1 MGSEFS
7 RDELIKGIW
16 DDDLDEHPE
25 NKYEFI
31 SKSGYKCEIRRGNSW
46 TYCGYVT
53 LPKGHPFF
61 HKKYHKI
68 EKIINV
74 HGDLTY
80 GRGDGKFGFDCHHIL
95 MGDVSPLDETMKV
108 KHPDKFPFI
117 DDDIFFFKSQPH
129 YGNIFYFFPCL
140 IAQVFIKKRD
150 LKVGNLKMNGVIC
163 LQNINM
169 GTQVILFLPWKE

>member
-7 RDELIKGIW
+7 RDELIKGVW
-16 DDDLDEHPE
+16 DDDLDKHPE
-25 NKYEFI
+25 NNYEFI
-31 SKSGYKCEIRRGNSW
+31 SKSGYKCEIRRGYSW

-61 HKKYHKI
+61 YKKYHEI
-68 EKIINV
+68 EKMISV

-95 MGDVSPLDETMKV
+95 MGDISPLDETMKV

-117 DDDIFFFKSQPH
+117 DNDIFFFKSQSH
-129 YGNIFYFFPCL
+129 YWTFKETKEETERMAEQFKKYEIEFEKYKIL
-140 IAQVFIKKRD
+140 QYMIDIIKF
-150 LKVGNLKMNGVIC
+150 N
-163 LQNINM
+163 
-169 GTQVILFLPWKE
+169 KEGK